1 MIRQHFSSIP
11 KLLFKNKRKLLGNLT
26 IDGYTLSHLDSYKK
40 IKQIFDKNDGV
51 NENVDTNV

>member
-1 MIRQHFSSIP
+1 M
-11 KLLFKNKRKLLGNLT
+11 GNLT
-26 IDGYTLSHLDSYKK
+26 IDGYTLSHLDSYEK